1 MCVLIRNCCYII
13 GIQIMF
19 YYYKTQ
25 VMKNIDVVFTKQIT
39 FTGYGRHH
47 FSGITQMILPLCFVV
62 FNFFLFWSKQKQR
75 IVKCYFCKVLKRKTM
90 VWILM
95 LLHMLISKL
104 HVSCAI
110 DFKDY
115 IR

>member
-1 MCVLIRNCCYII
+1 
-13 GIQIMF
+13 
-19 YYYKTQ
+19 
-25 VMKNIDVVFTKQIT
+25 MKNIDVVFTKQST
-39 FTGYGRHH
+39 FTGFGRHH
-47 FSGITQMILPLCFVV
+47 FSGITQMVLSRFV
-62 FNFFLFWSKQKQR
+62 LFWSKQKQR

-95 LLHMLISKL
+95 LFHMLISKL

-110 DFKDY
+110 DFKEY